1 MSGSSS
7 GSWPDVSFGAAWSVR
22 RVAVHSTRL
31 GSPPMGSGSSKKR
44 KKNAKQRKPLPK
56 VGTPAD
62 NHYRL
67 RRSQENLM
75 DFGLGEGQRS
85 PLGRI
90 LVGLL
95 VLAVVIAVFVL
106 VLV

>member
-1 MSGSSS
+1 
-7 GSWPDVSFGAAWSVR
+7 
-22 RVAVHSTRL
+22 
-31 GSPPMGSGSSKKR
+31 MGSGSSKKR
-44 KKNAKQRKPLPK
+44 KKNAKKRKPLPK

-75 DFGLGEGQRS
+75 DFGLGTGERS
-85 PLGRI
+85 PLGRM
-90 LVGLL
+90 LLLGGLL
-95 VLAVVIAVFVL
+95 VAVIAAVVVL